1 MKILRLCA
9 VLFCALP
16 LCAVNLLRYDI
27 YPSEQNE
34 SVNITLSFDGAYNG
48 KVDEK
53 RDKELVLL
61 TLNGV
66 SYAKEESK
74 TINSPLITGILITP
88 NARENK
94 VIIGLRASN
103 DTRINTKAIN
113 DSTGLMIRALDKNA
127 PTSSGGLFYK
137 QEPQQNSFEGK
148 FDYTSYILIMVLL
161 CVLLGALWWLS
172 RSAKRGRNTK
182 EFRVLFQRP
191 LDRQNK
197 FVVLEFG
204 SKNFVMIL
212 GTSNVLLEIIDKD
225 SPNSRGANSL
235 QTHTQGVHSPQAD
248 IQGAKPLTQADM
260 QSTQRS
266 PKPKTSPAKKATR
279 SFESFFE
286 ENKERLQKLIKNR
299 QNSQE

>member
-1 MKILRLCA
+1 MRILRLCA
-9 VLFCALP
+9 TLFCALP

-27 YPSEQNE
+27 HPSEHNE

-48 KVDEK
+48 KVEEK
-53 RDKELVLL
+53 RDKEAVLL

-74 TINSPLITGILITP
+74 AINSPLITGILLTP

-103 DTRINTKAIN
+103 DALINTKAIN
-113 DSTGLMIRALDKNA
+113 DNTGLMIRALDKNA
-127 PTSSGGLFYK
+127 PTSSNGLFFK

-172 RSAKRGRNTK
+172 RSVKRGRNTK

-204 SKNFVMIL
+204 SKHFVMIL
-212 GTSNVLLEIIDKD
+212 GTSNVLLETIDKD
-225 SPNSRGANSL
+225 TPNARGANPL
-235 QTHTQGVHSPQAD
+235 QTNTQGVTQAGIQSVNLSQAD
-248 IQGAKPLTQADM
+248 GQGV
-260 QSTQRS
+260 RS
-266 PKPKTSPAKKATR
+266 PKPKTPPAKKATK

-286 ENKERLQKLIKNR
+286 ENKERLQKLIKSR
-299 QNSQE
+299 QNPQNEN